1 MLSNNA
7 ECRNQET
14 SSLYYVDFKIKTKII
29 KPYSMGRLPFK
40 DSGFMLVPNA
50 LTPEIYCHFH
60 ELAGF
65 RSYDVADVKVA
76 LQNTLY
82 SVVAY
87 NEGEPV
93 GIARVIGDGRVSFF
107 IKDVIVHPKFRN
119 RQCGKKLMENILM
132 FIEKAACA
140 GACIGLMSTV
150 GKEPFY
156 EKFGFEQRPNEA
168 HGAGM
173 IKYND

>member
-7 ECRNQET
+7 ECRNQEM
-14 SSLYYVDFKIKTKII
+14 SSIYYVDFNSKAETIW
-29 KPYSMGRLPFK
+29 SPFLEQLLFK
-40 DSGFMLVPNA
+40 AGDFMLVPNA

-65 RSYDVADVKVA
+65 RRYDITDVEEA

-93 GIARVIGDGRVSFF
+93 GIARVIGDGRITFF
-107 IKDVIVHPKFRN
+107 IKDVIVHPEFRN

-132 FIEKAACA
+132 FIEEEACA

-173 IKYND
+173 IKYNE